1 MMKWVFG
8 ADTAPFKRGLDD
20 MRGQTSKF
28 ASSAKGMIAGAL
40 GVGAVIGGIKK
51 LVDEMSRIQDLATRF
66 GESAESMQRVGL
78 AAQLAGSDIEGI
90 AKSMT
95 VVTKN
100 AYEAAQKGGAMGE
113 AFAALG
119 INAGEF
125 VNLPIEQKILEL
137 AKGFENGKGSGENLA
152 LVMKILGKS
161 GGEMMPLL
169 SQGLQELQT
178 QFANTTVVS
187 NSTVASLE
195 NFGDQWDSFK
205 QKFSVGGAVIIEVIM
220 LIAGTIG
227 AAIGGS
233 ITQMGIAWDTAVTG
247 FKNGGAVIGNAL
259 TGNFSKASE
268 AFEKYKNGIKH
279 GFNESKN
286 NAIATGETIKEVF
299 DDIYNKPVDSGTNKN
314 NDALVEG
321 IEEAVK
327 AEEER
332 KKLADEIATMQE
344 EARMKDLSLAEQI
357 LELEKERALL
367 IDEMNNATGND
378 KLENEK
384 EILEIEKKRGDL
396 IDKRNKEVA
405 DAAKKESDKI
415 AAEMERIAEAKK
427 QDEDSKR
434 NRNFQEADP
443 AGKIDMLK
451 AEQANLLM
459 DAKEAGDAGDEATRI
474 DKAREAREKGY
485 EIEDIL
491 KDLADTKK
499 KELATPT
506 ISTSSLASIG
516 AGGSANLLTGE
527 TIQQRQLAALETIA
541 ANTGRTQTGST
552 NIPEPV

>member
-8 ADTAPFKRGLDD
+8 ADTGPFKRGLDD
-20 MRGQTSKF
+20 MRSQTTKF

-51 LVDEMSRIQDLATRF
+51 LVDEISRIQDLATRF

-90 AKSMT
+90 AKAMT

-119 INAGEF
+119 MNAGEF

-152 LVMKILGKS
+152 LVMKVLGKS
-161 GGEMMPLL
+161 GAEMMPLL

-195 NFGDQWDSFK
+195 NFGDQWDSFM
-205 QKFSVGGAVIIEVIM
+205 QKLSVGGAAIIEAFM
-220 LIAGTIG
+220 LIGGTIG
-227 AAIGGS
+227 ASIGGS

-247 FKNGGAVIGNAL
+247 IKNGAAVIGFAL
-259 TGNFSKASE
+259 TGNFSKAGE
-268 AFEKYKNGIKH
+268 AFERYKNGIKK
-279 GFNESKN
+279 GFDETKN
-286 NAIATGETIKEVF
+286 NIEATGETVKEVF
-299 DDIYNKPVDSGTNKN
+299 DEIYNKPVESGANKN

-321 IEEAVK
+321 IEEAIK
-327 AEEER
+327 SEEER
-332 KKLADEIATMQE
+332 KKLAEEIAGMQK

-357 LELEKERALL
+357 LEIDKERAAL
-367 IDEMNNATGND
+367 IEEMNNATGND
-378 KLENEK
+378 KLQKEK
-384 EILEIEKKRGDL
+384 EILENEKKRGDL
-396 IDKRNKEVA
+396 IDKRNKEAA
-405 DAAKKESDKI
+405 DAASKESDKI
-415 AAEMERIAEAKK
+415 GAEMERWLEAKK
-427 QDEDSKR
+427 QDEESKR
-434 NRNFQEADP
+434 NRAFETADP
-443 AGKIDMLK
+443 AGKVDMLK

-459 DAKEAGDAGDEATRI
+459 DAKEAGDAGDQATQI
-474 DKAREAREKGY
+474 DKTRQAREKGY
-485 EIEDIL
+485 EMQDIL

-499 KELATPT
+499 KEPATPM
-506 ISTSSLASIG
+506 ISTGSLASIG

-527 TIQQRQLAALETIA
+527 TIQQRQLSVLETIA
-541 ANTGRTQTGST
+541 QNTSRTQTGNA

>member
-1 MMKWVFG
+1 MKWVFG
-8 ADTAPFKRGLDD
+8 ADTGPFKRGLDD
-20 MRGQTSKF
+20 MRSQTSKF

-90 AKSMT
+90 AKAMT

-119 INAGEF
+119 MNAGEF

-205 QKFSVGGAVIIEVIM
+205 QKLSVGGAAIIEAFM
-220 LIAGTIG
+220 LIGGTIG
-227 AAIGGS
+227 ASIGGS

-247 FKNGGAVIGNAL
+247 FKNGGAVIWFAL
-259 TGNFSKASE
+259 TGNFAKAGE
-268 AFEKYKNGIKH
+268 AFEKYKNGIKR
-279 GFNESKN
+279 GFDETKN
-286 NAIATGETIKEVF
+286 NFEATGETVKEVF
-299 DDIYNKPVDSGTNKN
+299 DDIYNKPVESGPNKN

-321 IEEAVK
+321 IEEAIK
-327 AEEER
+327 SEEER
-332 KKLADEIATMQE
+332 KKLAEEIATMQE

-357 LELEKERALL
+357 LEIEKERAAL
-367 IDEMNNATGND
+367 IEEMNKATGNE
-378 KLENEK
+378 KLEKEK
-384 EILEIEKKRGDL
+384 EILENEKKRGDL
-396 IDKRNKEVA
+396 IDKRNKDIA
-405 DAAKKESDKI
+405 DAASKESDKI
-415 AAEMERIAEAKK
+415 GAEMERWLEAKK
-427 QDEDSKR
+427 QDEESKR
-434 NRNFQEADP
+434 NRAFETADP
-443 AGKIDMLK
+443 AGKVDMLK

-459 DAKEAGDAGDEATRI
+459 DAKEAGDAGDQATQI
-474 DKAREAREKGY
+474 DKARQAREKGY
-485 EIEDIL
+485 EIQDIL
-491 KDLADTKK
+491 QEMADTN
-499 KELATPT
+499 KEAIAAPT
-506 ISTSSLASIG
+506 IATSSLASIG
-516 AGGSANLLTGE
+516 AGGSANLLTSE
-527 TIQQRQLAALETIA
+527 TIQQRQLSVLETIA